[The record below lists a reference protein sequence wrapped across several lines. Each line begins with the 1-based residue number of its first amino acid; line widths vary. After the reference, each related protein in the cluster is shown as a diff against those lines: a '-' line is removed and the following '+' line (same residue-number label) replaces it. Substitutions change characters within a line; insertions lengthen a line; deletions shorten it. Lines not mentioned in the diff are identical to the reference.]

1 MPPTRTLHLLRHA
14 KSSWADDS
22 LPDEERPLAPRGR
35 RATGL
40 LSKHF
45 ESIGLDVDLVI
56 CSPAQ
61 RTRQT
66 WDGVRAA
73 VQCRDVAFEPRVYG
87 AWVDDLLGL
96 VRGLDPGIRSALIIG
111 HNPGFE
117 DLADRLVG
125 GGDGRAVATLRE
137 GFPTGA
143 FATLSVDGEWSD
155 LADGDAHLRAF
166 VRPRDLAG

>member
-73 VQCRDVAFEPRVYG
+73 VHCRDVIFEPRVYG
-87 AWVDDLLGL
+87 ASAGELLRL
-96 VRGLDPGIRSALIIG
+96 IRGLDADIRSALIIG

-125 GGDGRAVATLRE
+125 GDDSSAVATLRE
-137 GFPTGA
+137 GFPTGV
-143 FATLSVDGEWSD
+143 FATLSVAGEWSE
-155 LADGDAHLRAF
+155 LADGGAHLIAF